1 MINYLSEF
9 FGVDK
14 NYFSSKFSIIS
25 TPKVNSIGLP
35 SISLPW
41 KELKE
46 YATTSDDNKLLSQ
59 LSCTSFFDVTKKYCL
74 VDWLK
79 YCLSTEKGIIARDIE
94 KMSEKLDSSI
104 DDKLSV
110 VCALLKN
117 SMQE

>member
-1 MINYLSEF
+1 MEETQQTFDYLSEF

-59 LSCTSFFDVTKKYCL
+59 LSCTSFFDVTKKLFGGL
-74 VDWLK
+74 VEI
-79 YCLSTEKGIIARDIE
+79 LS
-94 KMSEKLDSSI
+94 
-104 DDKLSV
+104 
-110 VCALLKN
+110 
-117 SMQE
+117 QH